1 VNSSLIHSVESR
13 DSKKIHPT
21 IFCYEVNLR
30 LGCEFDRG
38 QKKFLFF
45 SHYSNLLKSFE
56 FTFLRFR
63 KKLFRPFDKSIS
75 IGRSLI
81 LFRLWKKIQRILD
94 MCHSD
99 NCCLSC
105 AKKFTLKFWRTR
117 HKSRNKWYYFFRY
130 P

>member
-1 VNSSLIHSVESR
+1 MNSSLIHSVESR
-13 DSKKIHPT
+13 DSKKNPPYN
-21 IFCYEVNLR
+21 FLLR
-30 LGCEFDRG
+30 SQFTTWLWIWPRSKEIS
-38 QKKFLFF
+38 LF

-105 AKKFTLKFWRTR
+105 AKKFTLKFWRAR